1 MKFSV
6 PITSGAKNDMSL
18 KDEINKEMKAAMK
31 SRDKDRLKTIRL
43 ILSEIKRVEVDER
56 ITVDDQRTLSILA
69 KMIKQRRDSIAQYDS
84 AGRAGL
90 SKIETD
96 EITVINEFL
105 PEALT
110 DDEINNLIEKA
121 ISETGAESMKDMG
134 RVMGIIR
141 PQIQGRADAGEV
153 SKRIKEALNS

>member
-1 MKFSV
+1 
-6 PITSGAKNDMSL
+6 MSL

-56 ITVDDQRTLSILA
+56 IAVDDQRILSILA

-84 AGRAGL
+84 AGRTEL

-96 EITVINEFL
+96 EINVINDFL
-105 PEALT
+105 PEALA
-110 DDEINNLIEKA
+110 DDDINNLIEKA
-121 ISETGAESMKDMG
+121 ISETGAESMRDMG

-153 SKRIKEALNS
+153 SKRVKEALTS

>member
-1 MKFSV
+1 
-6 PITSGAKNDMSL
+6 MSL
-18 KDEINKEMKAAMK
+18 KDEINKEMKAAMR

-56 ITVDDQRTLSILA
+56 IAVDDQRILSILA

-84 AGRAGL
+84 AGRTEL
-90 SKIETD
+90 SKIEKD

-141 PQIQGRADAGEV
+141 PQIQGRADAGVV
-153 SKRIKEALNS
+153 SKRVKEALNS

>member
-1 MKFSV
+1 
-6 PITSGAKNDMSL
+6 MSL
-18 KDEINKEMKAAMK
+18 KDEINREMKAAMK

-56 ITVDDQRTLSILA
+56 IAVDDQRTLSILA

-84 AGRAGL
+84 AGRTEL

-110 DDEINNLIEKA
+110 NDEINNLIEKA

>member
-1 MKFSV
+1 
-6 PITSGAKNDMSL
+6 MSL
-18 KDEINKEMKAAMK
+18 KDEINKEMKAAMR

-56 ITVDDQRTLSILA
+56 IAVDDQRTLSILA

-84 AGRAGL
+84 AGRTEL

-110 DDEINNLIEKA
+110 NDEINNLIEKA

>member
-1 MKFSV
+1 
-6 PITSGAKNDMSL
+6 MSL

-56 ITVDDQRTLSILA
+56 IVVDDQRTLSILA

-84 AGRAGL
+84 AGRTEL
-90 SKIETD
+90 SKIEKD

-153 SKRIKEALNS
+153 SKRVKEALNS

>member
-1 MKFSV
+1 
-6 PITSGAKNDMSL
+6 MSL

-84 AGRAGL
+84 AGRTEL

-121 ISETGAESMKDMG
+121 ISETAAESMKDMG

-153 SKRIKEALNS
+153 SKRVKEALNS

>member
-1 MKFSV
+1 
-6 PITSGAKNDMSL
+6 MSL
-18 KDEINKEMKAAMK
+18 KDELNKEMKAAMK

-43 ILSEIKRVEVDER
+43 ILPEIKRVEVDER
-56 ITVDDQRTLSILA
+56 TTVDDQRTLSILA

-84 AGRAGL
+84 AGRTEL

-96 EITVINEFL
+96 EITVINGFL

-153 SKRIKEALNS
+153 SKRVKEALNS

>member
-1 MKFSV
+1 
-6 PITSGAKNDMSL
+6 MSL

-56 ITVDDQRTLSILA
+56 IAVDDQRILSILA

-84 AGRAGL
+84 AGRTEL

-96 EITVINEFL
+96 EINVINEFL
-105 PEALT
+105 PEALA
-110 DDEINNLIEKA
+110 DDDINNLIEKA

-153 SKRIKEALNS
+153 SKRVKEALNS

>member
-1 MKFSV
+1 
-6 PITSGAKNDMSL
+6 MSL
-18 KDEINKEMKAAMK
+18 KDEINKEMKAAMR

-56 ITVDDQRTLSILA
+56 IAVDDQRTLSILA

-84 AGRAGL
+84 AGRTEL
-90 SKIETD
+90 SKIEKD

>member
-1 MKFSV
+1 MLSFDHI
-6 PITSGAKNDMSL
+6 ITTHQFHSIDYRKTLSKNKIRLSTL
-18 KDEINKEMKAAMK
+18 RLINAAI
-31 SRDKDRLKTIRL
+31 KDRDIAVRTEDNSKG
-43 ILSEIKRVEVDER
+43 
-56 ITVDDQRTLSILA
+56 VDDLEIIKILA

-84 AGRAGL
+84 AGRTEL

-153 SKRIKEALNS
+153 SKRVKEALNS

>member
-1 MKFSV
+1 
-6 PITSGAKNDMSL
+6 MSL

-84 AGRAGL
+84 AGRTEL
-90 SKIETD
+90 SKIEMD
-96 EITVINEFL
+96 EIIVINEFL

-153 SKRIKEALNS
+153 SKRVKEALNS

>member
-1 MKFSV
+1 
-6 PITSGAKNDMSL
+6 MSL

-56 ITVDDQRTLSILA
+56 IAVDDQRTLSILA

-84 AGRAGL
+84 AGRTEL
-90 SKIETD
+90 SKIEKD

-110 DDEINNLIEKA
+110 DDEVNNLIEKA
-121 ISETGAESMKDMG
+121 ISETGADSMKDMG
-134 RVMGIIR
+134 KVMGIIR

-153 SKRIKEALNS
+153 SKRVKEALNS

>member
-1 MKFSV
+1 
-6 PITSGAKNDMSL
+6 MSL

-56 ITVDDQRTLSILA
+56 IAVDDQRTLSILA

-84 AGRAGL
+84 AGRTEL

-110 DDEINNLIEKA
+110 DDEINNLIGKA
-121 ISETGAESMKDMG
+121 ISETGADSMKDMG
-134 RVMGIIR
+134 KVMGIIR

-153 SKRIKEALNS
+153 SKRVKEALNS

>member
-1 MKFSV
+1 
-6 PITSGAKNDMSL
+6 MSL

-84 AGRAGL
+84 AGRTEL

-105 PEALT
+105 PEALK

-153 SKRIKEALNS
+153 SKRVKEALNS

>member
-1 MKFSV
+1 
-6 PITSGAKNDMSL
+6 MSL

-69 KMIKQRRDSIAQYDS
+69 KMIKQRRDSIVQYDS
-84 AGRAGL
+84 AGRTEL

-96 EITVINEFL
+96 EIIVINEFL

-153 SKRIKEALNS
+153 SKRVKEALNS

>member
-1 MKFSV
+1 MKFRV
-6 PITSGAKNDMSL
+6 PIICGAKNDMSL

-56 ITVDDQRTLSILA
+56 IAVDDQRILSILA

-84 AGRAGL
+84 AGRTEL

-121 ISETGAESMKDMG
+121 ISETGADSMKDMG
-134 RVMGIIR
+134 KVMGIIR
-141 PQIQGRADAGEV
+141 PQIQGRADAGDV
-153 SKRIKEALNS
+153 SKRVKEALNS

>member
-1 MKFSV
+1 
-6 PITSGAKNDMSL
+6 MSL

-84 AGRAGL
+84 AGRTEL

-110 DDEINNLIEKA
+110 DDKINNLIEKA

-153 SKRIKEALNS
+153 SKRVKEALNS

>member
-1 MKFSV
+1 
-6 PITSGAKNDMSL
+6 MSL
-18 KDEINKEMKAAMK
+18 KDEINKEMKAAMR

-84 AGRAGL
+84 AGRTEL

-105 PEALT
+105 PEALS

-121 ISETGAESMKDMG
+121 ISKTGAESMKDMG
-134 RVMGIIR
+134 RVMSIIR

-153 SKRIKEALNS
+153 SKRVKEALNS

>member
-1 MKFSV
+1 
-6 PITSGAKNDMSL
+6 MSL

-84 AGRAGL
+84 AGRTEL
-90 SKIETD
+90 SKIEKD

-110 DDEINNLIEKA
+110 DNEINNLIEKA

-153 SKRIKEALNS
+153 SKRVKEALNS

>member
-1 MKFSV
+1 
-6 PITSGAKNDMSL
+6 MSL

-56 ITVDDQRTLSILA
+56 IAVDDQRILSILA

-84 AGRAGL
+84 AGRTEL

-96 EITVINEFL
+96 EINVINEFL
-105 PEALT
+105 PEALA
-110 DDEINNLIEKA
+110 DDDINNLIEKA
-121 ISETGAESMKDMG
+121 ISETGAESMRDMG

-153 SKRIKEALNS
+153 SKRVKEALNS

>member
-1 MKFSV
+1 
-6 PITSGAKNDMSL
+6 MSL
-18 KDEINKEMKAAMK
+18 KDEINKEMKAAMR

-56 ITVDDQRTLSILA
+56 FAVDDQRTLSILA

-84 AGRAGL
+84 AGRTEL

-121 ISETGAESMKDMG
+121 ISETGADSMKDMG
-134 RVMGIIR
+134 KVMGIIR

-153 SKRIKEALNS
+153 SKRVKEALNS

>member
-1 MKFSV
+1 
-6 PITSGAKNDMSL
+6 MSL

-43 ILSEIKRVEVDER
+43 VLSEIKRVEVDER
-56 ITVDDQRTLSILA
+56 IAVDDQRILSILA

-84 AGRAGL
+84 AGRAEL

-134 RVMGIIR
+134 RVMGV
-141 PQIQGRADAGEV
+141 A
-153 SKRIKEALNS
+153 SKTLSGKAENSRIAQKIKEKLN

>member
-1 MKFSV
+1 
-6 PITSGAKNDMSL
+6 MSL
-18 KDEINKEMKAAMK
+18 KGEINKEMKAAMK

-84 AGRAGL
+84 AGRTEL
-90 SKIETD
+90 SKIEKD

-121 ISETGAESMKDMG
+121 ISETGADSMKDMG
-134 RVMGIIR
+134 KVMGIIR

-153 SKRIKEALNS
+153 SKRVKEALNS

>member
-1 MKFSV
+1 
-6 PITSGAKNDMSL
+6 
-18 KDEINKEMKAAMK
+18 MKAAMK

-56 ITVDDQRTLSILA
+56 IAVDDQRTLSILA

-84 AGRAGL
+84 AGRTEL

-110 DDEINNLIEKA
+110 DDEINNLIGKA
-121 ISETGAESMKDMG
+121 ISETGADSMKDMG
-134 RVMGIIR
+134 KVMGIIR

-153 SKRIKEALNS
+153 SKRVKEALNS

>member
-1 MKFSV
+1 M
-6 PITSGAKNDMSL
+6 PIISGAKNDMSL
-18 KDEINKEMKAAMK
+18 KDEINKEMKAAMR

-84 AGRAGL
+84 AGRTEL

-134 RVMGIIR
+134 RVMSIIR

-153 SKRIKEALNS
+153 SKRVKEALNS

>member
-1 MKFSV
+1 
-6 PITSGAKNDMSL
+6 MSL
-18 KDEINKEMKAAMK
+18 KDEIKKEMKAAMK

-56 ITVDDQRTLSILA
+56 IAVDDQRILSILA

-84 AGRAGL
+84 AGRTEL

-96 EITVINEFL
+96 EIPGINEFL

-141 PQIQGRADAGEV
+141 PQIQGRADAGVV
-153 SKRIKEALNS
+153 SKRVKEALNS

>member
-1 MKFSV
+1 
-6 PITSGAKNDMSL
+6 MSL

-84 AGRAGL
+84 AGRTEL
-90 SKIETD
+90 SKIEMD
-96 EITVINEFL
+96 EITVINGFL

-121 ISETGAESMKDMG
+121 ISDTGAESMKDMG

-153 SKRIKEALNS
+153 SKRVKEALNS

>member
-1 MKFSV
+1 
-6 PITSGAKNDMSL
+6 MSL

-84 AGRAGL
+84 AGRTEL

-96 EITVINEFL
+96 EITVITGFL

-141 PQIQGRADAGEV
+141 PQIQGRADAGQV
-153 SKRIKEALNS
+153 SKRVKEALNS

>member
-1 MKFSV
+1 
-6 PITSGAKNDMSL
+6 MSL

-69 KMIKQRRDSIAQYDS
+69 KMIKQRRDSIGQYDS
-84 AGRAGL
+84 AGRTEL

-153 SKRIKEALNS
+153 SKRVKEALNS

>member
-1 MKFSV
+1 
-6 PITSGAKNDMSL
+6 MSL

-56 ITVDDQRTLSILA
+56 IAVDDQRILSILA

-84 AGRAGL
+84 AGRTEL
-90 SKIETD
+90 SQIETD

-121 ISETGAESMKDMG
+121 ISETGADSMKDMG
-134 RVMGIIR
+134 KVMGIIR

-153 SKRIKEALNS
+153 SKRVKEALNS

>member
-1 MKFSV
+1 
-6 PITSGAKNDMSL
+6 MSL

-56 ITVDDQRTLSILA
+56 IAVDDQRTLSILA

-84 AGRAGL
+84 AGRTEL

-121 ISETGAESMKDMG
+121 ISETGADSMKDMG
-134 RVMGIIR
+134 KVMGIIR

-153 SKRIKEALNS
+153 SKRVKEALNS

>member
-1 MKFSV
+1 
-6 PITSGAKNDMSL
+6 MSL
-18 KDEINKEMKAAMK
+18 KDEINKEMKAAMR

-69 KMIKQRRDSIAQYDS
+69 KMIKQRRDSITQYDS
-84 AGRAGL
+84 AGRTEL
-90 SKIETD
+90 SKIEMD
-96 EITVINEFL
+96 EITVINGFL

-153 SKRIKEALNS
+153 SKRVKEALNS

>member
-1 MKFSV
+1 
-6 PITSGAKNDMSL
+6 MSL

-84 AGRAGL
+84 AGRTEL

-96 EITVINEFL
+96 EIIVINEFL

-153 SKRIKEALNS
+153 SKRVKEALNS

>member
-1 MKFSV
+1 
-6 PITSGAKNDMSL
+6 MSL
-18 KDEINKEMKAAMK
+18 KDEINKEMKAAMR

-56 ITVDDQRTLSILA
+56 IAVDDQRTLSILA

-84 AGRAGL
+84 AGRTEL

-153 SKRIKEALNS
+153 SKRVKEALNS

>member
-1 MKFSV
+1 
-6 PITSGAKNDMSL
+6 MSL
-18 KDEINKEMKAAMK
+18 KDEINKEIKAAMK

-84 AGRAGL
+84 AGRTEL

-110 DDEINNLIEKA
+110 DDEINNFIEKA

-153 SKRIKEALNS
+153 SKRVKEALNS

>member
-1 MKFSV
+1 
-6 PITSGAKNDMSL
+6 MSL

-56 ITVDDQRTLSILA
+56 IAVDDQRTLSILA

-84 AGRAGL
+84 AGRTEL

-153 SKRIKEALNS
+153 SKRVKEALNS